1 MHTWLEENVL
11 LNLSKNEQNVAA
23 HYRKDYFLSILH
35 KHVSY
40 YDQEENASGTLMGRL
55 STDPKQL
62 QELLGVN
69 GIFPLISIF
78 SLIGCVAIS
87 FAFGWKL
94 AAVAFFAALPFIL
107 LAAYL
112 RIRYEIQF
120 ESMNAEVYAESS
132 KFATEAIRA
141 FRTVT
146 ALTMEDSI
154 IQRYSDLLYRQ
165 KTKAVRKAWWATLV
179 FAFSDSIDLCAMAL
193 TFWYVGNISSPRLIR
208 YILT

>member
-1 MHTWLEENVL
+1 MHTWLQENIL

-23 HYRKDYFLSILH
+23 NYRKDYFLSILH

-69 GIFPLISIF
+69 GIFLLISIF

-132 KFATEAIRA
+132 KFATEAIRG

-146 ALTMEDSI
+146 ALTLENSI
-154 IQRYSDLLYRQ
+154 IQRYSDLLDRQ

-193 TFWYVGNISSPRLIR
+193 TFWCVGNIPSPCLIR